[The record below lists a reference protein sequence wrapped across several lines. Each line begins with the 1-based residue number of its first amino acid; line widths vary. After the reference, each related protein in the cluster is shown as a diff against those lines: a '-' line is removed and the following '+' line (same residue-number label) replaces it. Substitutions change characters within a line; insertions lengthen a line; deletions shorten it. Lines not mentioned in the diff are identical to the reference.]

1 MKKLYAVNIFKI
13 IYPVAV
19 YFIISFSISFLLK
32 VSKIAIG
39 MEDLIII
46 LLAEQIVSLAV
57 IVWIYRV
64 QNKTATIVTYRYGLA
79 SMGFKNT
86 VLILLSTYLMLN
98 ITGLI
103 ALVLRLNE
111 RFPSYSEI
119 MKILSEGPVAVRLAA
134 IAILAPVLEEVL
146 FRGIIFSRMREIS
159 NFHISAVISS
169 LLWAA
174 AHMNMVQG
182 ITAFVYGLFLSFLFE
197 KFKALW
203 VPMLSHCAFNLTVTL
218 AGLAFLSYG
227 GRVPE
232 IPADTSPYVI
242 SLAFNV
248 MLLIGLILLINRSE
262 VPKG

>member
-1 MKKLYAVNIFKI
+1 MKKRYAVNLFKI
-13 IYPVAV
+13 IYPVAI
-19 YFIISFSISFLLK
+19 YAAISFSISFLLK
-32 VSKIAIG
+32 ASKIAIR
-39 MEDLIII
+39 MEDLIFI
-46 LLAEQIVSLAV
+46 LMAEQIASLAV

-103 ALVLRLNE
+103 SLLLRLNE

-119 MKILSEGPVAVRLAA
+119 MKILSEGPLAVRLAA

-159 NFHISAVISS
+159 NFHISAAVSS
-169 LLWAA
+169 FLWAA

-182 ITAFVYGLFLSFLFE
+182 ITAFAYGLFLAFLYE
-197 KFKALW
+197 KFKVLW
-203 VPMLSHCAFNLTVTL
+203 VPILSHCVFNLTVTL

-227 GRVPE
+227 GKIPD

-242 SLAFNV
+242 SLVFHV
-248 MLLIGLILLINRSE
+248 MVLIGLILVINRSE
-262 VPKG
+262 APKR